1 MTQPQWMI
9 LAILVATLGLFLY
22 GRWRHDIVSAAALL
36 AAVLVGLVPAQDAFA
51 GFAHP
56 AVVTVACVLILSGAL
71 LHTGVVDMVAQRV
84 LPTDSGP
91 TVTIFALTVLA
102 ALLSGFMNNVG
113 ALALLMPIA
122 MQMAQRQNIAPGKI
136 LMPLSFA
143 TILGGM
149 TTLIGTPSNLIVS
162 SFRTQDGVSGFRM
175 FDFTPVGVAVAA
187 GGLLFIGFI
196 GWRIVPA
203 RERAGADSFDTGA
216 YLTEAR
222 VAAKSKAIGMTLHE
236 AEAALEDADAQII
249 SLVRNDVRVS
259 PYAAGPLRENDVVL
273 IEADPEAL
281 AGALDSLGLVFGEGK
296 SKEEADAEDE
306 AEVAGPTAEA
316 GGEGQ
321 NEVDDTLPTA
331 SAAQA
336 IQAAPRDA
344 ARNQVEPRLN
354 RAAEGGDGEITQSR
368 NARSNNNNNNN
379 NNNGNGNGN
388 GQSIDEA
395 GEPLQNEEEQSK
407 KIERSAKLDDA
418 ELIELVILPGSGLLG
433 RSASDLDLRKRY
445 GINLL
450 AISRQG
456 SRIHSRV
463 RHTALRDGDV
473 LLMQGAGELVSE
485 FASDTGC
492 APLAPRSLRSPDRNK
507 MFTAAG
513 IMILSVGLTAAG
525 LLPAAIS
532 FLLGVLLVMVLRV
545 LPLRKMY
552 ESVDWPVIV
561 LLGALLPVAQAAE
574 DTGLA
579 ELIAVFLLENVAQG
593 NAILALVV
601 VLAVTMTLSDVI
613 NNAATAAIM
622 CPIAIGAA
630 NQLGVSADPYLM
642 AVAIGASAA
651 FLTPIG
657 HQNNTLILGPGGFRF
672 GDYWRLGLPLEI
684 ALGIVAI
691 PMLLLVWP
699 L

>member
-84 LPTDSGP
+84 LPTNTGP
-91 TVTIFALTVLA
+91 TVAIFALVILA
-102 ALLSGFMNNVG
+102 AFLSSFMNNVG

-122 MQMAQRQNIAPGKI
+122 IQMAQRHEIAPGKI

-162 SFRTQDGVSGFRM
+162 SFRTQEGVNGYQM
-175 FDFTPVGVAVAA
+175 FDFAPVGVTVAV

-203 RERAGADSFDTGA
+203 RERAGADSFDTGS

-222 VAAKSKAIGMTLHE
+222 VAAKSKAVGMTLHE

-249 SLVRNDVRVS
+249 SLVRNEVRVS

-296 SKEEADAEDE
+296 SKEEEE
-306 AEVAGPTAEA
+306 AEEEDSTAEA
-316 GGEGQ
+316 EGEGQ
-321 NEVDDTLPTA
+321 AETDGRLQRA
-331 SAAQA
+331 SSTEAV
-336 IQAAPRDA
+336 QAAPGGA
-344 ARNQVEPRLN
+344 ARNRIEPRSNLN
-354 RAAEGGDGEITQSR
+354 AEGDDGDINAKSHGDSHGDG
-368 NARSNNNNNNN
+368 
-379 NNNGNGNGN
+379 NG
-388 GQSIDEA
+388 IDEA
-395 GEPLQNEEEQSK
+395 GEPLQDEEEQSK

-492 APLAPRSLRSPDRNK
+492 APLAPRSLRSPDRKK

-579 ELIAVFLLENVAQG
+579 KLIAVFLLENVAQG
-593 NAILALVV
+593 NAILALAV

-622 CPIAIGAA
+622 CPIAIGTA

>member
-22 GRWRHDIVSAAALL
+22 GRWRHDIVAAAALL
-36 AAVLVGLVPAQDAFA
+36 ASVLVGLVPAQDAFV
-51 GFAHP
+51 GFSHP

-71 LHTGVVDMVAQRV
+71 LHTGVVDMLAQRV
-84 LPTDSGP
+84 LPTDTGP
-91 TVTIFALTVLA
+91 TVAILALVTLA
-102 ALLSGFMNNVG
+102 AVLSSFMNNVG

-122 MQMAQRQNIAPGKI
+122 MQIAQRQNIAPGKV
-136 LMPLSFA
+136 LMPLSFG
-143 TILGGM
+143 TIMGGM

-162 SFRTQDGVSGFRM
+162 SFRTQDGANGFQM
-175 FDFTPVGVAVAA
+175 FDFTPVGVTVAV
-187 GGLLFIGFI
+187 GGILFIGLV

-222 VAAKSKAIGMTLHE
+222 VAPNSKAIGMNLHE
-236 AEAALEDADAQII
+236 AEAALDDADAQII
-249 SLVRNDVRVS
+249 SLVRNEVRVS
-259 PYAAGPLRENDVVL
+259 PHAAGPLREGDVVL
-273 IEADPEAL
+273 IEADPGAL
-281 AGALDSLGLVFGEGK
+281 ANALDSLGLVFGEGK
-296 SKEEADAEDE
+296 SKEEEENEEQEAQDDHSEQSGEPAQPEHPMEASSAD
-306 AEVAGPTAEA
+306 
-316 GGEGQ
+316 
-321 NEVDDTLPTA
+321 L
-331 SAAQA
+331 
-336 IQAAPRDA
+336 A
-344 ARNQVEPRLN
+344 ARNTLSDAPRN
-354 RAAEGGDGEITQSR
+354 RLELRSNESAAGGSLGGDNGKGE
-368 NARSNNNNNNN
+368 A
-379 NNNGNGNGN
+379 G
-388 GQSIDEA
+388 DEA
-395 GEPLQNEEEQSK
+395 KDEEEQDK
-407 KIERSAKLDDA
+407 KIERSAKLDDT
-418 ELIELVILPGSGLLG
+418 ELMELVILPGSVLLG
-433 RSASDLDLRKRY
+433 RSASDIDLRKRY

-456 SRIHSRV
+456 SRIRSRV

-473 LLMQGAGELVSE
+473 LLMQGVSDLVSE

-492 APLAPRSLRSPDRNK
+492 APLATRALRSPDRRK

-513 IMILSVGLTAAG
+513 IMVLAVGLTAVG

-532 FLLGVLLVMVLRV
+532 FLLGVLLLMVLRV

-561 LLGALLPVAQAAE
+561 LLGALLPVAQATE

-579 ELIAVFLLENVAQG
+579 ELIAVFLLDNVAQG
-593 NAILALVV
+593 SPVLTLAV
-601 VLAVTMTLSDVI
+601 VLVVTMTLSDVI

-672 GDYWRLGLPLEI
+672 GDYWRMGLPLEI

>member
-84 LPTDSGP
+84 LPTNTGP
-91 TVTIFALTVLA
+91 TVAIFALVILA
-102 ALLSGFMNNVG
+102 AFLSSFMNNVG

-122 MQMAQRQNIAPGKI
+122 IQMAQRHEIAPGKI
-136 LMPLSFA
+136 LLPPSFA

-162 SFRTQDGVSGFRM
+162 SFRTQEGVNGYQM
-175 FDFTPVGVAVAA
+175 FDFAPVGVAVAV

-203 RERAGADSFDTGA
+203 RERAGADSFDTGS

-222 VAAKSKAIGMTLHE
+222 VAAKSKAVGMTLHE

-249 SLVRNDVRVS
+249 SLVRNEVRVS

-296 SKEEADAEDE
+296 SKEEEE
-306 AEVAGPTAEA
+306 AEEEDSTAEA
-316 GGEGQ
+316 EGEGQ
-321 NEVDDTLPTA
+321 AETDGRLQRA
-331 SAAQA
+331 SSTEAV
-336 IQAAPRDA
+336 QAAPGGA
-344 ARNQVEPRLN
+344 ARNRIEPRSNLN
-354 RAAEGGDGEITQSR
+354 AEGDDGDINAKSHGDSHGDG
-368 NARSNNNNNNN
+368 
-379 NNNGNGNGN
+379 NG
-388 GQSIDEA
+388 IDEA
-395 GEPLQNEEEQSK
+395 GEPLQDEEEQSK

-492 APLAPRSLRSPDRNK
+492 APLAPRSLRSPDRKK

-561 LLGALLPVAQAAE
+561 LLGALLPVAQATE

-579 ELIAVFLLENVAQG
+579 ELIAVVLLENVAQG
-593 NAILALVV
+593 NAILALAV

-684 ALGIVAI
+684 ALGFVAI

>member
-22 GRWRHDIVSAAALL
+22 GRWRHDIVAAAALL
-36 AAVLVGLVPAQDAFA
+36 ASVLVGLVPAQDAFM
-51 GFAHP
+51 GFSHP
-56 AVVTVACVLILSGAL
+56 AVITVACVLILSGGL

-84 LPTDSGP
+84 LPTNTGP
-91 TVTIFALTVLA
+91 TLAISALVTLA
-102 ALLSGFMNNVG
+102 AVLSSFMNNVG

-122 MQMAQRQNIAPGKI
+122 MQIAQRQNMAPGKV
-136 LMPLSFA
+136 LMPLSFG
-143 TILGGM
+143 TMLGGM

-162 SFRTQDGVSGFRM
+162 SFRTQGGANGFQM
-175 FDFTPVGVAVAA
+175 FDFAPAGVAVAI
-187 GGLLFIGFI
+187 GGILFIGLV
-196 GWRIVPA
+196 GWRIVPG

-222 VAAKSKAIGMTLHE
+222 VAANSKAIGMNLHE

-259 PYAAGPLRENDVVL
+259 PYAAGPLREDDVVL
-273 IEADPEAL
+273 IEADPGAL
-281 AGALDSLGLVFGEGK
+281 ANALDSLGLVFGEGK
-296 SKEEADAEDE
+296 NKEEEE
-306 AEVAGPTAEA
+306 EE
-316 GGEGQ
+316 EQ
-321 NEVDDTLPTA
+321 NEHSEQTEQTDEP
-331 SAAQA
+331 AQPE
-336 IQAAPRDA
+336 QPRDA
-344 ARNQVEPRLN
+344 SSADPAAQPARSDAPRNRVEPRSN
-354 RAAEGGDGEITQSR
+354 ESAEGNSL
-368 NARSNNNNNNN
+368 
-379 NNNGNGNGN
+379 GNGGN
-388 GQSIDEA
+388 GGNGKDEA
-395 GEPLQNEEEQSK
+395 GDAAKDEEEQDK

-418 ELIELVILPGSGLLG
+418 ELMELVILPGSVLLG
-433 RSASDLDLRKRY
+433 RSASDIDLRKRY

-456 SRIHSRV
+456 SRIRSRV

-473 LLMQGAGELVSE
+473 LLMQGVSDLVSE

-492 APLAPRSLRSPDRNK
+492 APLAPRALRSPDRSK

-513 IMILSVGLTAAG
+513 IMVLAVGLTAVG

-532 FLLGVLLVMVLRV
+532 FLLGVLLLMVLRV

-561 LLGALLPVAQAAE
+561 LLGALLPVAQATE

-579 ELIAVFLLENVAQG
+579 ELIAVFLLDNVAQG
-593 NAILALVV
+593 SPVLTLVV

-672 GDYWRLGLPLEI
+672 GDYWRMGLPLEI
-684 ALGIVAI
+684 ALGLVAI
-691 PMLLLVWP
+691 PVLLLVWP

>member
-1 MTQPQWMI
+1 MTQPQWTI

-36 AAVLVGLVPAQDAFA
+36 AAVLAGLVPAQDAFA

-84 LPTDSGP
+84 LPTNTGP
-91 TVTIFALTVLA
+91 TVAIFALVILA
-102 ALLSGFMNNVG
+102 AFLSSFMNNVG

-122 MQMAQRQNIAPGKI
+122 IQMAQRHEIAPGKI

-162 SFRTQDGVSGFRM
+162 SFRTQEGVNGFQM
-175 FDFTPVGVAVAA
+175 FDFAPVGVAVAA

-203 RERAGADSFDTGA
+203 RERAGADSFDTGS

-222 VAAKSKAIGMTLHE
+222 VAAKSKAVGMALHE

-249 SLVRNDVRVS
+249 SLVRNEVRVS

-273 IEADPEAL
+273 VEADPEAL

-296 SKEEADAEDE
+296 SKEEAEEEDS
-306 AEVAGPTAEA
+306 TAEA
-316 GGEGQ
+316 EGESQAEPSGR
-321 NEVDDTLPTA
+321 LRKAP
-331 SAAQA
+331 SAQPAQTGLD
-336 IQAAPRDA
+336 DA
-344 ARNQVEPRLN
+344 ARNQVEARSTMN
-354 RAAEGGDGEITQSR
+354 AEADDEEIARDR
-368 NARSNNNNNNN
+368 NADNRRDGSD
-379 NNNGNGNGN
+379 NGDSN
-388 GQSIDEA
+388 GQGIDEA
-395 GEPLQNEEEQSK
+395 GEPLQDEEEQSK

-433 RSASDLDLRKRY
+433 RSASNLDLRKRY

-456 SRIHSRV
+456 ARIHSRV

-492 APLAPRSLRSPDRNK
+492 APLAPRSLRSPDRKK

-579 ELIAVFLLENVAQG
+579 KLIAVFLLENVAQG
-593 NAILALVV
+593 NAILALAI

-622 CPIAIGAA
+622 CPIAIGTA

-672 GDYWRLGLPLEI
+672 GDYWRLGLPLEV